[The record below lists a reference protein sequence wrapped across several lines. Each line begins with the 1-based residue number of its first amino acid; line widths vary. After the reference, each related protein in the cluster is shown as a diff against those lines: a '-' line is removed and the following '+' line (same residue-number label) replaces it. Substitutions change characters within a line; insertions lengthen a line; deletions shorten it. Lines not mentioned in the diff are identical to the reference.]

1 MLNIAILGA
10 SGAVGQ
16 EILKT
21 LEQRQFPIGTLK
33 LLASPRSAGKKFP
46 FRGRLVPVEAVTA
59 ESFKGVHIGLFSAG
73 GSVSA
78 EWAPIA
84 AAAGAVVVDNT
95 SHFRMMDDVP
105 LVVPEVNGDLL
116 TARPPKGIIANP
128 NCSTIQMVQVYD
140 PLHREYGIR
149 RIVVS
154 TYQSTSGKGASAM
167 EEMTIQTRDVLDGKP
182 AEVKVFQHEIAFN
195 VIPHIDSFTPNGY
208 TKEEL
213 KMVNETRK
221 IMRAPDVLV
230 SATCVRVPVYR
241 CHSEAVNVE
250 FEKPV
255 DLARV
260 RQLLTA
266 QHNVVVVDDPSR
278 NEYPMPVFATGRDE
292 TFVGRLRLDVS
303 NPKGTGL
310 DMWIVSDNLR
320 KGAALNAVQIAEVL
334 VKNRVVG

>member
-128 NCSTIQMVQVYD
+128 NCSTIQMVQVLD

>member
-33 LLASPRSAGKKFP
+33 LLASPRSAGKKYP
-46 FRGRLVPVEAVTA
+46 FRGRLVPVEAVTP

-78 EWAPIA
+78 EWAPVA

-116 TARPPKGIIANP
+116 TVRPPKGIIANP
-128 NCSTIQMVQVYD
+128 NCSTIQMVHALD

-154 TYQSTSGKGASAM
+154 TYQSASGKGASAM
-167 EEMTIQTRDVLDGKP
+167 EEMTVQTRDVLDGKP
-182 AEVKVFQHEIAFN
+182 AEVKVFQHAIAFN
-195 VIPHIDSFTPNGY
+195 LIPHIDSFTPNGY

-221 IMRAPDVLV
+221 IMRAPNVLV

-260 RQLLTA
+260 RQLLAA
-266 QHNVVVVDDPSR
+266 QPNVVVVDEPSH
-278 NEYPMPVFATGRDE
+278 NEYPMPVYATGRDE